1 MIVREDGRLRV
12 DAPMVMANATALLA
26 AGCAALQP
34 GEQIFDLSCVAE
46 ADSSAV
52 AVMLGWV
59 REAPLSRSTVRFARI
74 PEGVRSLADLYG
86 VTDLLP
92 LA

>member
-1 MIVREDGRLRV
+1 
-12 DAPMVMANATALLA
+12 
-26 AGCAALQP
+26 
-34 GEQIFDLSCVAE
+34 
-46 ADSSAV
+46 
-52 AVMLGWV
+52 MLGWV